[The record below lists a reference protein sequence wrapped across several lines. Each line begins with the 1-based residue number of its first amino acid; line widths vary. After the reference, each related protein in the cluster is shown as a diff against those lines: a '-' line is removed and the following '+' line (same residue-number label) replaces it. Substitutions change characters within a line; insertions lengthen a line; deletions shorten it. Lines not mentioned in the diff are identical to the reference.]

1 MEKTPV
7 IDYLSKDYA
16 SFRRMMLDHLAQRV
30 PTWQEPSEA
39 DLGNVLVEI
48 LAYAADYLSYYQDA
62 VATEA
67 YLETARLRT
76 SIKRHVRPLDYT
88 LQEGCNARAWVQI
101 QVNQPTTLPKETPV
115 LTDVS
120 QFTTH
125 TIIAPTSSYYADVLK
140 QAIAFETLHDMLLF
154 PAQTVS
160 SSMSKRG
167 RKTV

>member
-39 DLGNVLVEI
+39 DLGNVLVEV

-67 YLETARLRT
+67 YLGTARRRESLR
-76 SIKRHVRPLDYT
+76 RHARLLDYPAHD
-88 LQEGCNARAWVQI
+88 GCTARVWLHIA
-101 QVNQPTTLPKETPV
+101 VN
-115 LTDVS
+115 
-120 QFTTH
+120 
-125 TIIAPTSSYYADVLK
+125 APTVL
-140 QAIAFETLHDMLLF
+140 A
-154 PAQTVS
+154 
-160 SSMSKRG
+160 RG
-167 RKTV
+167 LRVHA